1 MLLLA
6 ALLALRL
13 APVSPDAPNRQPQ
26 FAVGNGMVA
35 MAFGSGDGIWF
46 TSSGDNGR
54 TFGTPVKVADLPKI
68 LLGRHRGP
76 RVVITGN
83 AIVVSAIASGTDL
96 FSWRSTDGGRTWSKP
111 VVINDKPTAA
121 REGLHAMAAD
131 PEGHVAAAGS
141 TTASRAAS
149 VSGAHSRTMAA
160 PPGRRT

>member
-26 FAVGNGMVA
+26 FAAGNGIVA

-46 TSSGDNGR
+46 TRSGDNGR
-54 TFGTPVKVADLPKI
+54 TFAPPVRVGELPKL

-83 AIVVSAIASGTDL
+83 AIVISAIASGTDL
-96 FSWRSTDGGRTWSKP
+96 FSWRSTDSGRTWTKGP
-111 VVINDKPTAA
+111 VINDKPTAT
-121 REGLHAMAAD
+121 REGLQAMAAD
-131 PEGHVAAAGS
+131 NE
-141 TTASRAAS
+141 
-149 VSGAHSRTMAA
+149 
-160 PPGRRT
+160 